1 MAVHA
6 LTPIPMHPE
15 PVAHDSQAMR
25 WVIPAGLI
33 ACGVPVEMPS
43 PLAELFDSKLLV
55 KALVEESA
63 IWLWVGPEQSWSTL
77 GVRVRAALSEAL
89 CSLDQWRIESDDER
103 VLTFVATEVL
113 DGPVGD
119 VIRSHGGRVELT
131 CVAGNT
137 VTVRMSGACSSCP
150 AIGFT
155 LRNRIEQEIR
165 RRYSPLE
172 KVLAA

>member
-1 MAVHA
+1 MSEQSLA
-6 LTPIPMHPE
+6 PIPMDP
-15 PVAHDSQAMR
+15 ALR

-33 ACGVPVEMPS
+33 PCGVPVALPR
-43 PLAELFDSKLLV
+43 PLAELFDEGLLV

-63 IWLWVGPEQSWSTL
+63 IWLWIGEGQSWSTL
-77 GVRVRAALSEAL
+77 GVQVRSALGESL
-89 CSLDQWRIESDDER
+89 RHLDQWRIESDDET
-103 VLTFVATEVL
+103 VLNLVATGVL

-119 VIRSHGGRVELT
+119 VIRSHGGCVELA
-131 CVAGNT
+131 CVTGNT

-165 RRYSPLE
+165 RRYSSLD